1 MRNSRSKVRD
11 DRSLR
16 SQHAAHRLCQQL
28 NVSMSGYLTH
38 SNGRPDS
45 ERKQQDQRLLVYIR
59 AAHTR
64 GRGTYGPL
72 KIQTEL
78 ATQGLFV
85 GLNRI
90 KRLYG
95 NHKYVSSMSDKN
107 NVYKNLPKSFGVI
120 VNKSDQRYINRF
132 ES

>member
-1 MRNSRSKVRD
+1 MVD
-11 DRSLR
+11 
-16 SQHAAHRLCQQL
+16 QTL
-28 NVSMSGYLTH
+28 NANNKISDYSSISVL
-38 SNGRPDS
+38 
-45 ERKQQDQRLLVYIR
+45 
-59 AAHTR
+59 HTR